1 MDVGAAG
8 RGDRLRSGTQTL
20 EERAADLDEREANLR
35 AMHEAVEARSLS
47 IEASLAERQA
57 VLLER
62 ENAAWQREDAQ
73 RLVDMAIAELEA
85 HNADLR
91 KANEKLVMATL
102 TAQEHREAAQMARR
116 RQDEF
121 LAMLAHEL
129 RNPLAPISA
138 AVEIVARLDG
148 KPVPAKL
155 LDVVRRQIKHLVRL
169 VDDLLDVSRVTEGK
183 VLLKRRAT
191 LVAEFVQQAVDT
203 CRDDIARREQRFSLD
218 LGVEP
223 LFVDGDQV
231 RLTQI
236 VTNLLQNAAK
246 YTPDGGEISVSVRRQ
261 GPCVEISVRDDGAG
275 ITAEA
280 LPHIFDLFVQDE
292 RPLNRSQGGLG
303 IGLTI
308 VRRMAEMHGGTVKA
322 LSAGRDSGSE
332 FIVSLPVVRAPGK
345 PTTAPRAVAT
355 LAPTPARILI
365 VEDNVDAGAILAD
378 LLRLSGH
385 EVEVALDGPSG
396 LERFEQTQPQVVLC
410 DIGLPGLDGYEV
422 VARMRKAR
430 HEPRPALIAVT
441 GYGGPSNVDRALMAG
456 FDYHVVKPID
466 PEAVLRLIDSAVR
479 LEDWTTS
486 GFGVLTSHGSL
497 REPDRR
503 EPSS

>member
-1 MDVGAAG
+1 VDVDAAG
-8 RGDRLRSGTQTL
+8 NGELPIGQQSL
-20 EERAADLDEREANLR
+20 ETRAAELDERAALLR
-35 AMHEAVEARSLS
+35 TMHEAVEARAQA
-47 IEASLAERQA
+47 IEASLK
-57 VLLER
+57 ER
-62 ENAAWQREDAQ
+62 EAALLARESAAWQREDAQ
-73 RLVDMAIAELEA
+73 RLVELAMTEMEA
-85 HNADLR
+85 QNSDLR
-91 KANEKLVMATL
+91 QANAKLVMATL
-102 TAQEHREAAQMARR
+102 TAQELREAAQMARR

-129 RNPLAPISA
+129 RSPLAPISA
-138 AVEIVARLDG
+138 AVEVLARLDG

-183 VLLKRRAT
+183 VLLRRRAT
-191 LVAEFVQQAVDT
+191 PVAEFVQQAVDT
-203 CRDDIARREQRFSLD
+203 CRDDIAERKQRFSLD
-218 LGVEP
+218 LGTEP

-246 YTPDGGEISVSVRRQ
+246 YTPNGGEISVGFRRQ
-261 GPCVEISVRDDGAG
+261 GDCVEIAVRDNGAG

-292 RPLNRSQGGLG
+292 RPLSRSQGGLG

-308 VRRMAEMHGGTVKA
+308 VRRMVEMHGGTVKA
-322 LSAGRDSGSE
+322 LSAGRDAGSE
-332 FIVSLPVVRAPGK
+332 FIVSLPVVKAPGT
-345 PTTAPRAVAT
+345 PTIAPRAIAA

-396 LERFEQTQPQVVLC
+396 LERFEQTRPQVVLC

-456 FDYHVVKPID
+456 FDYHVVKPVD

-479 LEDWTTS
+479 LEDWTTTEY
-486 GFGVLTSHGSL
+486 GAITSHGSL
-497 REPDRR
+497 QEPDRR
-503 EPSS
+503 GLSR